1 MEPLSPEGLQI
12 VEELARRYGVSTQA
26 VTTLLQAVVCGHGTM
41 AQFSLPE
48 LGGLG
53 QWSQGGMTMIGDM
66 FNNALKAKV
75 DGLCS
80 DLANLLGRESSWMR
94 SSTSS
99 QTQSQGGT
107 GGYGNVSLFVP
118 SAGGSATAWWGADLG
133 AASATGS
140 QNNIRYAYFPA
151 SRRLAVAIGDHVT
164 IYDTADHVIGGV
176 SQQQS
181 GDASLSFTSQFGLV
195 RVADL
200 RVVSDSD
207 KEDAAASP
215 ARWDNPVSAP
225 EAAYRQEP
233 EAVAPLKQSEAV
245 PSAQTQAHPDDI
257 FLKLERLA
265 DLHKKGILS
274 VEEFNAKKAELL
286 GRL

>member
-1 MEPLSPEGLQI
+1 MEPLSPEGLKI
-12 VEELARRYGVSTQA
+12 VEELARKYGVSTQA
-26 VTTLLQAVVCGHGTM
+26 VTTLLQAVISGHGTM
-41 AQFSLPE
+41 AQFSHPE

-80 DLANLLGRESSWMR
+80 DLANLLGQESSWMR

-99 QTQSQGGT
+99 QTQSQGAT
-107 GGYGNVSLFVP
+107 GGYGSVSLFVP
-118 SAGGSATAWWGADLG
+118 AAGGSSSAWWGADLG

-151 SRRLAVAIGDHVT
+151 SRRLAIAIGDHVT

-181 GDASLSFTSQFGLV
+181 GDASLSFTSQHGLV

-200 RVVSDSD
+200 RVVSKKDD
-207 KEDAAASP
+207 TAAST
-215 ARWDNPVSAP
+215 AGQDNPGSAP
-225 EAAYRQEP
+225 EHARRREP
-233 EAVAPLKQSEAV
+233 EPVAPPMQSEAV
-245 PSAQTQAHPDDI
+245 PSAQTQAQPDEI

-265 DLHKKGILS
+265 DLHKKGIIS
-274 VEEFNAKKAELL
+274 VEEFTAKKAELL

>member
-1 MEPLSPEGLQI
+1 MEPLSPEGLEI
-12 VEELARRYGVSTQA
+12 IEGLARRYGVSTQA
-26 VTTLLQAVVCGHGTM
+26 VTTLLQAVISGNGSM
-41 AQFSLPE
+41 AQFSHPD

-80 DLANLLGRESSWMR
+80 DLANLLGQQSSWMR
-94 SSTSS
+94 STTSS

-107 GGYGNVSLFVP
+107 GGYGSVSLFVP
-118 SAGGSATAWWGADLG
+118 AAGGSPSAWWGADLG

-151 SRRLAVAIGDHVT
+151 SRRLAIAIGDHVT
-164 IYDTADHVIGGV
+164 IYDTADHVISGV

-181 GDASLSFTSQFGLV
+181 GDASLSFTSQRGLV

-200 RVVSDSD
+200 RVVSRN
-207 KEDAAASP
+207 EDTAASP
-215 ARWDNPVSAP
+215 ARRDDPGPAP
-225 EAAYRQEP
+225 ERAHRQET
-233 EAVAPLKQSEAV
+233 EAGAPIEQSAAV
-245 PSAQTQAHPDDI
+245 PSAQTQAQPEDI
-257 FLKLERLA
+257 FVKLERLA
-265 DLHKKGILS
+265 DLQKKGILS
-274 VEEFNAKKAELL
+274 VEEFAAKKAELL
-286 GRL
+286 ARL

>member
-12 VEELARRYGVSTQA
+12 IEELARRYGVSTQA
-26 VTTLLQAVVCGHGTM
+26 VTTLLRAVVSGHGTM
-41 AQFSLPE
+41 AQFSHPE

-53 QWSQGGMTMIGDM
+53 QWSQGGMTMVGDM

-80 DLANLLGRESSWMR
+80 DLANLLGQESSWMR
-94 SSTSS
+94 ASTSS

-118 SAGGSATAWWGADLG
+118 GAGGSPSAWWGADLG

-151 SRRLAVAIGDHVT
+151 SRRLAIANGDHVT

-181 GDASLSFTSQFGLV
+181 GDASLSFTSQRGLV

-200 RVVSDSD
+200 RIVS
-207 KEDAAASP
+207 KNEDTAASP
-215 ARWDNPVSAP
+215 ARRDHPGSAP
-225 EAAYRQEP
+225 EPAHRQEP
-233 EAVAPLKQSEAV
+233 APVAPPEQSAAG
-245 PSAQTQAHPDDI
+245 PSAQTHAQPDDI

-274 VEEFNAKKAELL
+274 AEEYAAKKAELL